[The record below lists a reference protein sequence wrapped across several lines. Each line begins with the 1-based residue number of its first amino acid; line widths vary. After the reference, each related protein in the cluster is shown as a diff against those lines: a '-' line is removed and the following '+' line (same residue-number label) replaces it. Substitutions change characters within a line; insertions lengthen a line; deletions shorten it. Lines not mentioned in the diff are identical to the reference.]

1 MQPVTPT
8 PLSVCGIVT
17 SMSCPTS
24 SLSLSTAACPPGPPG
39 AQQLLLFLMHFSD
52 SRIQF
57 FIIRWIKSG
66 QSALLIATSLILII
80 MFQDGMGNL
89 QLNQDGIRL
98 EGISE
103 FLLPLYVNEIQSRR
117 VSCSLC
123 SSQKLSMLINTLKRW
138 WTRNNYH
145 WQNCVWKA
153 LVWKEL
159 SAADE
164 LVLISQCWGSYDQFI
179 NNKGQLPFEPWLD
192 NTLMLLYICAWK
204 EEITLLLSLSF
215 APLLHLL
222 ISCHPPAV
230 HYQGLPSAGDG

>member
-8 PLSVCGIVT
+8 ALSVCGIVT

-39 AQQLLLFLMHFSD
+39 TQQLLLFLMHFSD

-57 FIIRWIKSG
+57 LKSVESN
-66 QSALLIATSLILII
+66 QDNLHCLSQQYWFSYI

-123 SSQKLSMLINTLKRW
+123 SSQKLSLLINTLKRW

-204 EEITLLLSLSF
+204 EEITLLLSLSC

>member
-1 MQPVTPT
+1 MSYFFPVTQHCCLSFGPAWHAAAST
-8 PLSVCGIVT
+8 PPNALQRQQDSIFYNPLNQIRTIC
-17 SMSCPTS
+17 
-24 SLSLSTAACPPGPPG
+24 TAYRNITDAHNYVSGRNGKPAVESGWDSPG
-39 AQQLLLFLMHFSD
+39 
-52 SRIQF
+52 
-57 FIIRWIKSG
+57 
-66 QSALLIATSLILII
+66 
-80 MFQDGMGNL
+80 GNL
-89 QLNQDGIRL
+89 WVSPPSLCEWDPVQKGK
-98 EGISE
+98 
-103 FLLPLYVNEIQSRR
+103 LLPLLISK
-117 VSCSLC
+117 
-123 SSQKLSMLINTLKRW
+123 KLSLLINTLKRW

-145 WQNCVWKA
+145 WQNCVCKA

-159 SAADE
+159 PAADE

-204 EEITLLLSLSF
+204 EEITLLLSPSC